1 MMKPFITLEGK
12 AKQALDLY
20 KSVFPSFD
28 LISIQNHAEP
38 HDELIMV
45 ATFSVEG
52 QEVMISDSPISH
64 EWKITPGI
72 SFFVELSSEEDL
84 ENYANSLSKDGK
96 VMMPAGNYGFSKMFT
111 WVEDGFGVNWQL
123 NVN

>member
-12 AKQALDLY
+12 AKLALDLY
-20 KSVFPSFD
+20 KAVFPSFD

-64 EWKITPGI
+64 EWEITPGI
-72 SFFVELSSEEDL
+72 SFFVELSSEKDL
-84 ENYANSLSKDGK
+84 ENYANSLSKNGK

-111 WVEDGFGVNWQL
+111 WIEDEFGVNWQF

>member
-1 MMKPFITLEGK
+1 MKPFITLEGK
-12 AKQALDLY
+12 AKLALDLY

-64 EWKITPGI
+64 EWGITPGI
-72 SFFVELSSEEDL
+72 SFFVELSSEKDL
-84 ENYANSLSKDGK
+84 ENYANSLSKNGK
-96 VMMPAGNYGFSKMFT
+96 VMMPAGNYGFSKIFT
-111 WVEDGFGVNWQL
+111 WVEDEFGVNWQF

>member
-20 KSVFPSFD
+20 KAVFPSFD

-64 EWKITPGI
+64 EWEITPGI
-72 SFFVELSSEEDL
+72 SFFVELSSEKDL
-84 ENYANSLSKDGK
+84 ENYANSLSRNGK

-111 WVEDGFGVNWQL
+111 WVEDEFGINWQL

>member
-12 AKQALDLY
+12 AKLALDLY
-20 KSVFPSFD
+20 KAVFPSFD

-64 EWKITPGI
+64 EWEITPDI
-72 SFFVELSSEEDL
+72 SFFVELSSEKDL
-84 ENYANSLSKDGK
+84 ENYANSLSKNGK

-111 WVEDGFGVNWQL
+111 WIEDEFGVNWQF

>member
-20 KSVFPSFD
+20 ESVFPSFN

-38 HDELIMV
+38 HEELIMV

-64 EWKITPGI
+64 EWEITPGV
-72 SFFVELSSEEDL
+72 SFFVELSSENDL
-84 ENYANSLSKDGK
+84 EKYANSLSKNGK
-96 VMMPAGNYGFSKMFT
+96 VMMPAWRIMASPRCLHGLKTSL
-111 WVEDGFGVNWQL
+111 E
-123 NVN
+123 

>member
-12 AKQALDLY
+12 AKLALDLY
-20 KSVFPSFD
+20 KAVFPSFD

-64 EWKITPGI
+64 EWEITPGI

-84 ENYANSLSKDGK
+84 ENYANSLSKNGK

-111 WVEDGFGVNWQL
+111 WVEDEFGVNWQF

>member
-1 MMKPFITLEGK
+1 MKPFITLEGK
-12 AKQALDLY
+12 AKQALALY
-20 KSVFPSFD
+20 KSVFPSFS

-45 ATFSVEG
+45 ATFSIEG
-52 QEVMISDSPISH
+52 QEVMISDSLISH
-64 EWKITPGI
+64 EWSLTPGI
-72 SFFVELSSEEDL
+72 SFLADLSSEKEL
-84 ENYANSLSKDGK
+84 ENYANTLCKNGK

-111 WVEDGFGVNWQL
+111 WVEDEFGVNWQF

>member
-1 MMKPFITLEGK
+1 MIRPFITLEGK

-45 ATFSVEG
+45 ATFSIEG

-64 EWKITPGI
+64 EWSLTPGI
-72 SFFVELSSEEDL
+72 SFFVEIGSEEYL
-84 ENYANSLSKDGK
+84 ENYANSLSRNGK
-96 VMMPAGNYGFSKMFT
+96 VMMPVGNYGFSKMFT
-111 WVEDGFGVNWQL
+111 WVEDEFGVNWQL

>member
-1 MMKPFITLEGK
+1 
-12 AKQALDLY
+12 LY
-20 KSVFPSFD
+20 KSVFPSCD

-45 ATFSVEG
+45 AIFSVEG

-64 EWKITPGI
+64 EWSITPSI
-72 SFFVELSSEEDL
+72 SFFVELNSTVDL
-84 ENYANSLSKDGK
+84 ENYSNSLSKNGK
-96 VMMPAGNYGFSKMFT
+96 IMMPTGDYGFSKMFT
-111 WVEDGFGVNWQL
+111 WVEDEFGVNWQF

>member
-64 EWKITPGI
+64 EWSLTPGI
-72 SFFVELSSEEDL
+72 SFFVELSSEKDL
-84 ENYANSLSKDGK
+84 ENYANSLSKNGK

-111 WVEDGFGVNWQL
+111 WVEDEFGVNWQL

>member
-20 KSVFPSFD
+20 ESVFPSFN

-38 HDELIMV
+38 HEELIMV

-64 EWKITPGI
+64 EWEITPGV
-72 SFFVELSSEEDL
+72 SFFVELSSENDL
-84 ENYANSLSKDGK
+84 ENYANSLSKNGK

-111 WVEDGFGVNWQL
+111 WVEDEFGVNWQF
-123 NVN
+123 NIN

>member
-20 KSVFPSFD
+20 ESVFPSFD

-38 HDELIMV
+38 HEELIMV

-64 EWKITPGI
+64 EWSLTPGI

-84 ENYANSLSKDGK
+84 ENYANSLSKNGK

-111 WVEDGFGVNWQL
+111 WVEDEFGVNWQF

>member
-12 AKQALDLY
+12 AKLALDLY
-20 KSVFPSFD
+20 KAVFPSFD

-64 EWKITPGI
+64 EWEITPGI
-72 SFFVELSSEEDL
+72 SFFVELSSEKDL

-111 WVEDGFGVNWQL
+111 WVEDEFGVNWQF

>member
-12 AKQALDLY
+12 AKLALDLY
-20 KSVFPSFD
+20 KAVFPSFD

-52 QEVMISDSPISH
+52 KEVMISDSPISH
-64 EWKITPGI
+64 EWEITPDI
-72 SFFVELSSEEDL
+72 SFFVELSSEKDL
-84 ENYANSLSKDGK
+84 ENYANSLSKNGK

-111 WVEDGFGVNWQL
+111 WIEDEFGVNWQF

>member
-20 KSVFPSFD
+20 KAVFPSFD

-64 EWKITPGI
+64 EWEITPGI
-72 SFFVELSSEEDL
+72 SFFVELSSEKDL
-84 ENYANSLSKDGK
+84 ENYANSLSRNGK

-111 WVEDGFGVNWQL
+111 WVEDEFGVNWQL

>member
-1 MMKPFITLEGK
+1 MKPFITLEGK

-20 KSVFPSFD
+20 KFVFPSFD

-64 EWKITPGI
+64 EWEITPGI
-72 SFFVELSSEEDL
+72 SFFVELSSEKDL
-84 ENYANSLSKDGK
+84 ENYANSLSKNGK

-111 WVEDGFGVNWQL
+111 WVEDEFGVNWQL

>member
-12 AKQALDLY
+12 AKLALDLY
-20 KSVFPSFD
+20 KAVFPSFD

-64 EWKITPGI
+64 EWEITPGI
-72 SFFVELSSEEDL
+72 SFFVELSSEKDL
-84 ENYANSLSKDGK
+84 ENYANSLSKNGK

-111 WVEDGFGVNWQL
+111 WVEDEFGVNWQF

>member
-20 KSVFPSFD
+20 ESVFPSFN

-38 HDELIMV
+38 HEELIMV

-64 EWKITPGI
+64 EWEITPGV
-72 SFFVELSSEEDL
+72 SFFVELSSENDL
-84 ENYANSLSKDGK
+84 ENYANSLSKNGK
-96 VMMPAGNYGFSKMFT
+96 VMMPAANYGFSKMFT
-111 WVEDGFGVNWQL
+111 WVEDEFGVNWQF
-123 NVN
+123 NIN

>member
-12 AKQALDLY
+12 AKLALDLY
-20 KSVFPSFD
+20 KAVFPSFD

-64 EWKITPGI
+64 EWEITPGI
-72 SFFVELSSEEDL
+72 SFFVELRSEKDL
-84 ENYANSLSKDGK
+84 ENYANSLSKNGK
-96 VMMPAGNYGFSKMFT
+96 AMMPAGNYGFSKMFT
-111 WVEDGFGVNWQL
+111 WIEDEFGVNWQF

>member
-1 MMKPFITLEGK
+1 MKPFITLEGK
-12 AKQALDLY
+12 AKQALALY
-20 KSVFPSFD
+20 KSVFPSFS

-45 ATFSVEG
+45 ATFSIEG

-64 EWKITPGI
+64 EWSITPGI
-72 SFFVELSSEEDL
+72 SFFVELNSTVDL
-84 ENYANSLSKDGK
+84 ENYSKSLSKNGK
-96 VMMPAGNYGFSKMFT
+96 IMMPAGNYGFSKMFT
-111 WVEDGFGVNWQL
+111 WVEDEFGVNWQF

>member
-1 MMKPFITLEGK
+1 MKPFITLEGR

-20 KSVFPSFD
+20 ESVFPSFD

-38 HDELIMV
+38 HDQLIMV

-64 EWKITPGI
+64 EWSVTPGI
-72 SFFVELSSEEDL
+72 SFFVELGSEKEL
-84 ENYANSLSKDGK
+84 ENYANSLSRNGK

-111 WVEDGFGVNWQL
+111 WVEDEFRVNWQF

>member
-1 MMKPFITLEGK
+1 MKPFITLEGK

-64 EWKITPGI
+64 EWEITPGI
-72 SFFVELSSEEDL
+72 SFFVELSSEKDL
-84 ENYANSLSKDGK
+84 ENYANSLSKNGK

-111 WVEDGFGVNWQL
+111 WVEDEFGVNWQL

>member
-1 MMKPFITLEGK
+1 MKPFITLEGK

-45 ATFSVEG
+45 ATFSIEG

-64 EWKITPGI
+64 EWSITPGI
-72 SFFVELSSEEDL
+72 SFFVELNSTVDL
-84 ENYANSLSKDGK
+84 ENYSKSLSKNGK
-96 VMMPAGNYGFSKMFT
+96 IMMPAGNYGFSKMFT
-111 WVEDGFGVNWQL
+111 WVEDEFGVNWQF

>member
-20 KSVFPSFD
+20 ESVFPSFN

-38 HDELIMV
+38 HEELIMV

-64 EWKITPGI
+64 EWEITPGI
-72 SFFVELSSEEDL
+72 SFFVELSSEKDL
-84 ENYANSLSKDGK
+84 ENYANSLSKNGK

-111 WVEDGFGVNWQL
+111 WVEDEFGVNWQF
-123 NVN
+123 NIN

>member
-20 KSVFPSFD
+20 KAVFPSFD

-64 EWKITPGI
+64 EWEITPGI

-84 ENYANSLSKDGK
+84 ENYANSLSKNGK

-111 WVEDGFGVNWQL
+111 WVEDEYGVNWQL

>member
-12 AKQALDLY
+12 AKLALDLY
-20 KSVFPSFD
+20 KTVFPSFD

-64 EWKITPGI
+64 EWSLTPGI
-72 SFFVELSSEEDL
+72 SFFVELSSDKDL
-84 ENYANSLSKDGK
+84 ENYANSLSKNGK

-111 WVEDGFGVNWQL
+111 WVEDEFGVNWQF

>member
-12 AKQALDLY
+12 AKLALDLY

-64 EWKITPGI
+64 EWGITPGI
-72 SFFVELSSEEDL
+72 SFFVELSSEKDL
-84 ENYANSLSKDGK
+84 ENYASSLSKNGK
-96 VMMPAGNYGFSKMFT
+96 VMMPAGNYGFSKIFT
-111 WVEDGFGVNWQL
+111 WVEDEFGVNWQF

>member
-84 ENYANSLSKDGK
+84 ENYANSLSKDGR

>member
-20 KSVFPSFD
+20 ESVFPSFN

-38 HDELIMV
+38 HEELIMV

-64 EWKITPGI
+64 EWEITPGV
-72 SFFVELSSEEDL
+72 SFFVELSSENDL
-84 ENYANSLSKDGK
+84 ESYANSLSKNGK
-96 VMMPAGNYGFSKMFT
+96 VMMPAANYGFSKMFT
-111 WVEDGFGVNWQL
+111 WVEDEFGVNWQF
-123 NVN
+123 NIN

>member
-12 AKQALDLY
+12 ARQALDLY

-45 ATFSVEG
+45 ATFSIEG

-64 EWKITPGI
+64 EWSLTPGI
-72 SFFVELSSEEDL
+72 SFFVELGSEEDL
-84 ENYANSLSKDGK
+84 ENYANSLSKKGK

-111 WVEDGFGVNWQL
+111 WVEDEFGVNWQL

>member
-12 AKQALDLY
+12 AKLALDLY

-64 EWKITPGI
+64 EWGITPGI
-72 SFFVELSSEEDL
+72 SFFVELSSEKDL
-84 ENYANSLSKDGK
+84 ENYANSLSKNGK
-96 VMMPAGNYGFSKMFT
+96 VMMPAGNYGFSKIFT
-111 WVEDGFGVNWQL
+111 WVEDEFGVNWQF

>member
-12 AKQALDLY
+12 AKRALDLY

-64 EWKITPGI
+64 EWEITPGI
-72 SFFVELSSEEDL
+72 SFFVELSSEKDL

-111 WVEDGFGVNWQL
+111 WVEDEFGVNWQF

>member
-1 MMKPFITLEGK
+1 MKPFITLEGK

-20 KSVFPSFD
+20 ESVFPSFD

-38 HDELIMV
+38 HDQLIMV

-64 EWKITPGI
+64 EWSITPGI
-72 SFFVELSSEEDL
+72 SFFVELSSEKEL
-84 ENYANSLSKDGK
+84 ENYANSLSRNGK

-111 WVEDGFGVNWQL
+111 WVEDEFGVNWQF
-123 NVN
+123 NIN

>member
-12 AKQALDLY
+12 ARQALDLY
-20 KSVFPSFD
+20 KSVFPSFN

-45 ATFSVEG
+45 ATFS
-52 QEVMISDSPISH
+52 H
-64 EWKITPGI
+64 EWSLTPSI
-72 SFFVELSSEEDL
+72 SFFVELGSEEDL
-84 ENYANSLSKDGK
+84 ENYANSLSKNGK

-111 WVEDGFGVNWQL
+111 WVEDEYGVNWQL

>member
-12 AKQALDLY
+12 AKLALDLY
-20 KSVFPSFD
+20 KTVFPSFD

-64 EWKITPGI
+64 EWSLTPGI
-72 SFFVELSSEEDL
+72 SFFVELSSEKDL
-84 ENYANSLSKDGK
+84 ENYANSLSKNGK

-111 WVEDGFGVNWQL
+111 WVEDEFGVNWQF